1 MFEPGYLPGDKRE
14 NFSKKIN
21 KSCFLLVQRKK
32 YIVVYHFTMLIEFSV
47 TNFRSILERQTLSM
61 AASTYFKEL
70 ESLNTFVP
78 DQNDGVPRLL
88 RTTVLYGPNASGKST
103 LIQALRFV
111 KDQVLHSQK
120 ESQAGDEIDAA
131 PFKLTASSRAADSE
145 FEVTFVEQ
153 GVRYEYGFCCN
164 RERFTEEWL
173 IAYPLGRAQ
182 KWFHRVLDA
191 EAGKDTYKFSTS
203 FLGGRQR
210 QTWAAQTRP
219 NALFLSTAIQLNNE
233 QFKPAFDWFKSR
245 LWVFDSVHGFSPG
258 YTLQRCAKDEDRKR
272 VVEFMNSADL
282 SIADIQ
288 LKETAF
294 SADALPKGMPTA
306 IRDEFLKDMAGRKF
320 VEPLFF
326 HKDIHTA
333 EAVEFD
339 ESEESDGTRALFAFA
354 GPWMDVIENERVLV
368 VDELDTSL
376 HPLLVH
382 HLVKRLHHAGTQ
394 AQLIFTT
401 HDTTL
406 LSQKLLRRDQ
416 VWFMEKDKQ
425 SATRLYPLSDFSP
438 RDNEAIERG
447 YLNGRYGGIPFLKE
461 LDFYG
466 V

>member
-1 MFEPGYLPGDKRE
+1 
-14 NFSKKIN
+14 
-21 KSCFLLVQRKK
+21 
-32 YIVVYHFTMLIEFSV
+32 MLIEFSV
-47 TNFRSILERQTLSM
+47 TNYKSILERQTLNM

-70 ESLNTFVP
+70 ESLNTFIP
-78 DQNDGVPRLL
+78 DQDDGVPRLL
-88 RTTVLYGPNASGKST
+88 RSTVLYGPNASGKST
-103 LIQALRFV
+103 LIQALQFV
-111 KDQVLHSQK
+111 KQQVLNSQK
-120 ESQAGDEIDAA
+120 ESQAGDAIDVV
-131 PFKLTASSRAADSE
+131 PFKLTAASRVADSE
-145 FEVTFVEQ
+145 FEVTFIEQ

-182 KWFHRVLDA
+182 KWFHRVFDTKACKDA
-191 EAGKDTYKFSTS
+191 YKFSTS
-203 FLGGRQR
+203 FLGGKKRHDL
-210 QTWAAQTRP
+210 WKEQTRP

-233 QFKPAFDWFKSR
+233 QLKPAFDWFKLR
-245 LWVFDSVHGFSPG
+245 LRVFDSVRGLSPG
-258 YTLQRCAKDEDRKR
+258 YTLQRCGKDEDLKK

-288 LKETAF
+288 LKETTF
-294 SADALPKGMPTA
+294 SEDALPIK
-306 IRDEFLKDMAGRKF
+306 DEFLKNMAGRKF
-320 VEPLFF
+320 VKPRFF
-326 HKDIHTA
+326 HKDVNTQ

-339 ESEESDGTRALFAFA
+339 ESEESEGTRALFSFA
-354 GPWMDVIENERVLV
+354 GPWLDVIENERVLV

-382 HLVKRLHHAGTQ
+382 HLVKRLHHAGTK

-406 LSQKLLRRDQ
+406 LSPKLLRRDQ
-416 VWFMEKDKQ
+416 VWFMEKDAE

-447 YLNGRYGGIPFLKE
+447 YLNGRYGGIPFLKD

-466 V
+466 I

>member
-1 MFEPGYLPGDKRE
+1 
-14 NFSKKIN
+14 
-21 KSCFLLVQRKK
+21 
-32 YIVVYHFTMLIEFSV
+32 MLIDFSV

-70 ESLNTFVP
+70 ESLNTFIP

-88 RTTVLYGPNASGKST
+88 RSTVLYGPNASGKST
-103 LIQALRFV
+103 LIQALQFV
-111 KDQVLHSQK
+111 EGQVLNSQK
-120 ESQAGDEIDAA
+120 ESQAGDEIDVV
-131 PFKLTASSRAADSE
+131 PFKLTEASRAADSE

-153 GVRYEYGFCCN
+153 GVRYEYGFSCN

-182 KWFHRVLDA
+182 KWFHRVFDA
-191 EAGKDTYKFSTS
+191 EAGKDAYKFSTS

-210 QTWAAQTRP
+210 QAWATQTRP
-219 NALFLSTAIQLNNE
+219 NALFFSTAVWLNNE
-233 QFKPAFDWFKSR
+233 QLKPAFDWFKLR
-245 LWVFDSVHGFSPG
+245 LRVFDSISGLSAG
-258 YTLQRCAKDEDRKR
+258 YTLQRCADDADRSR
-272 VVEFMNSADL
+272 IVAFMNSADL
-282 SIADIQ
+282 SISDIRV
-288 LKETAF
+288 KETSF
-294 SADALPKGMPTA
+294 SAELLPKDMPA
-306 IRDEFLKDMAGRKF
+306 SIRDEFVRSMAGKKMA
-320 VEPLFF
+320 EPRFL
-326 HKDIHTA
+326 HKDVNTQEI
-333 EAVEFD
+333 VEFD

-354 GPWMDVIENERVLV
+354 GPWLDVLENERVLV

-382 HLVKRLHHAGTQ
+382 HLVKRLHHEGTK

-416 VWFMEKDKQ
+416 VWFMEKDDK

-447 YLNGRYGGIPFLKE
+447 YLNGRYGGIPFLKN